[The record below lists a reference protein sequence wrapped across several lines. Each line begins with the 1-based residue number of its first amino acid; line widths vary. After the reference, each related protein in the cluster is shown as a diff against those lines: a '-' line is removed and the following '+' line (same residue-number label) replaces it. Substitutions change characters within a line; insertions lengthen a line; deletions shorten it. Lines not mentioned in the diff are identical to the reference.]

1 MIPRYL
7 QLESI
12 KDGIMKHMASS
23 QQSEVKAWE
32 EQLEACEHT
41 LLLNQEEV
49 GPGFQGEYIEPSV

>member
-1 MIPRYL
+1 
-7 QLESI
+7 
-12 KDGIMKHMASS
+12 MKHMASS

>member
-1 MIPRYL
+1 
-7 QLESI
+7 
-12 KDGIMKHMASS
+12 MKHMASS

-49 GPGFQGEYIEPSV
+49 GLGFQGEYKDPRL